1 MSKFVADHLPDTL
14 VASLST
20 ATAFDRADQA
30 IVICTIDEHGWP
42 HPAMLSTLEVV
53 AKDARNL
60 RIGTHVSS
68 RSTRNLKANGIL
80 SMILVN
86 DGAVYYIKGDALLL
100 DAAISVAPQM
110 ARFNVRV
117 DSVLQDS
124 PAEYEDAV
132 IVSGIQVRRE
142 NLHEPAAREILEE
155 LVR

>member
-1 MSKFVADHLPDTL
+1 
-14 VASLST
+14 
-20 ATAFDRADQA
+20 
-30 IVICTIDEHGWP
+30 
-42 HPAMLSTLEVV
+42 MLSTLEVV